1 MIEALIIVAEV
12 VVFFVGII
20 ALVAGIGK
28 VAQKI
33 SGRE

>member
-1 MIEALIIVAEV
+1 MVDSLIIVVEV
-12 VVFFVGII
+12 VVSFFGII
-20 ALVAGIGK
+20 ALVAGLGK